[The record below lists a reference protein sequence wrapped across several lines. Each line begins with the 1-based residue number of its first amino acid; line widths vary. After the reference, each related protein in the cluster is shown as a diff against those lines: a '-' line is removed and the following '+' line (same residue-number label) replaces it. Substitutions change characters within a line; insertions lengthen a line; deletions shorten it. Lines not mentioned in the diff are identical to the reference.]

1 MATSKRERQKA
12 ARREKLEQMQRHN
25 QRRRNIR
32 RTIIVVII
40 AILVIG
46 SGALLFT
53 GGKGKAATASTT
65 STTSTSAPA
74 TSATTTSATV
84 TQAQA
89 NAKAVAAG
97 CPASTST
104 RVNSKSWPK
113 APAMTIDTSKTYYAH
128 FTTTAG
134 NFVVKLDAATAP
146 ITTNN
151 FVFLA
156 DQGFYKCVIF
166 QRVIPGFM
174 IQGGD
179 PTGTGAGGPGYTIA
193 DEYPK
198 TGNPT
203 YPLYSIAMANT
214 GAAHTGGSQFFIVTG
229 SAGETLPATYSLF
242 GQVVSGI
249 NVVKT
254 IQNAGNSSASS
265 NGVPPKVVHRMLNV
279 TISES

>member
-12 ARREKLEQMQRHN
+12 ARREKLEQQQRYN

-32 RTIIVVII
+32 RSVIVVII

-53 GGKGKAATASTT
+53 GGKGKATASTT
-65 STTSTSAPA
+65 STS
-74 TSATTTSATV
+74 TTTTAANASTTAATV

-104 RVNSKSWPK
+104 RVNTKSWPK
-113 APAMTIDTSKTYYAH
+113 APAMTIDTSKNYYAH

-179 PTGTGAGGPGYTIA
+179 PTGTGTGGPGYTIA

-198 TGNPT
+198 TGSPT
-203 YPLYSIAMANT
+203 YPLYSLAMANT

-229 SAGETLPATYSLF
+229 ASGETLPATYSLF